1 MAAPLLAAI
10 PKVLSSLVSLYFLYQ
25 GAKGAKDTYSSYK
38 KGTRP
43 QQVGQNPMTLLE
55 VPPKVVPKKPALST
69 FGKLRALSKAASG
82 NKLNM
87 LFGAMSLASLL
98 GEMGGQ
104 EEQEMPPY
112 GLAGTQPMLLEQ
124 QLDPQMLMA
133 LQRMGQLQPNMPYG
147 GTSQG
152 MDDIT
157 SMMSMLG
164 QI

>member
-10 PKVLSSLVSLYFLYQ
+10 PKVLSSLLSLYFLYQ
-25 GAKGAKDTYSSYK
+25 GVKGAKDTYSSYK
-38 KGTRP
+38 KETRP
-43 QQVGQNPMTLLE
+43 QQVGQDPMALLE
-55 VPPKVVPKKPALST
+55 VPPKVVPQKPALST
-69 FGKLRALSKAASG
+69 SGKLRALSKAASG

-98 GEMGGQ
+98 SEMGGQ
-104 EEQEMPPY
+104 EEQEMTPY
-112 GLAGTQPMLLEQ
+112 GLAGTQ
-124 QLDPQMLMA
+124 QLDPQVLMA

>member
-10 PKVLSSLVSLYFLYQ
+10 PKVLSSLISLYFLYQ

-69 FGKLRALSKAASG
+69 FGKLGALSKAASG

-112 GLAGTQPMLLEQ
+112 GLTGTR